1 MVAVHTVPR
10 DAAHLR
16 RVDVAPFAVPLL
28 VLCIKNTTGVKG
40 ITNVDHKL
48 YIPKFLEG
56 LIHFVRNRL
65 LAIPWSDISM
75 CHWIPAPVTQHQE
88 GCNATVRTVR
98 TVRWSWWIA
107 AGIADH
113 QAEETAQP
121 KPGAVDHD
129 AGAANFEQLWAE
141 RLAAA
146 AAHTFS
152 HCPKWIKTAQLSAQP
167 TQLVSA
173 PKVWRRT
180 SFFWNIL
187 KGLQVCKTDRTSIAG
202 LLLLPP
208 WKSLEE
214 TGRACRFLGRI
225 ILRVLEKLHSP
236 QTAKKF
242 FQSKGVF
249 RSSTRDSSPGG

>member
-16 RVDVAPFAVPLL
+16 RVDLAPFAVPLL

-65 LAIPWSDISM
+65 LAKPWSNISM

-107 AGIADH
+107 EAGIADH

-146 AAHTFS
+146 AAHTVRNGS
-152 HCPKWIKTAQLSAQP
+152 KQHNSQLSQLSWSLRPRSGAEQQFFETFWKACRCARPIAQVLLAYLCFP
-167 TQLVSA
+167 LGRA
-173 PKVWRRT
+173 WKR
-180 SFFWNIL
+180 L
-187 KGLQVCKTDRTSIAG
+187 EEHAG
-202 LLLLPP
+202 FLEGS
-208 WKSLEE
+208 SLESLKSY
-214 TGRACRFLGRI
+214 TCLKQPR
-225 ILRVLEKLHSP
+225 SSS
-236 QTAKKF
+236 T
-242 FQSKGVF
+242 GVF
-249 RSSTRDSSPGG
+249 RSSTRDSSLGG